1 MSVIEG
7 TEEGALAPDVDLT
20 ASSTG
25 AKPVAACVA
34 GTKAG
39 AIEIEGLSV
48 DYAVGGRRLRALN
61 NVVLDMPAGHRMA
74 VVGESGSGKSTLGL
88 ALMGLLPRNSETRS
102 KAVRIDSDTIAI
114 TSPKAMR
121 SVRGGTMAMVF
132 QDAKASLDP
141 VRTIGSQIAE
151 VLRVHRVV
159 PWRDV
164 HGEVVRLLASVEI
177 KQPEVVAEQYPHE
190 LSGGMRQRAMIAT
203 ALAGR
208 PRLLIADEP
217 TSALDVT
224 TQATVIDLLHRL
236 GDNGQMSTI
245 LITHDLALV
254 AGFADSVCVMYAG
267 EVIEVGP
274 VERVYRFPAHP
285 YTKALL
291 DSIPSIIDERS
302 AVLGSI
308 PGSLPDLTKDLAG
321 CVFEPRCAVGH
332 GREDCRTVT
341 PSAVDVK
348 AGGRVAC
355 HYPGELPG
363 HGSDEV
369 TVLVGRRT
377 DSARVVEMNSIVK
390 TFGRS
395 GLGSGRRQKT
405 IAVGGVDLHIRQG
418 ESVGIVG
425 ESGSGKTTLARVLI
439 GLESA
444 DSGTTS
450 VDVGG
455 TLTAVNRMPRDFAQF
470 IFQDPGDSLDPL
482 MSVGEIISE
491 PLVLRDGG
499 RAARYK
505 AQVATLLDDVGLRAS
520 MADRRPLELSG
531 GQRQR
536 VAIARSL
543 STKPKL
549 IIADEAVASLDMSA
563 RGQIL
568 NLLARLQQEHGFAY
582 LYISHDLS
590 MVRHVCDRVL
600 VMYAGR
606 VVETAD
612 ADTLF
617 ADPHHPYTQA
627 LISAVPV
634 PDPTVEH
641 GRRRLLLRDVAI
653 DSSTSAV
660 GCAFRFR
667 CPLAQER
674 CAVERPVIDAE
685 GSHGVACHFSGEA
698 AAAFRALR
706 RSGRVEP

>member
-1 MSVIEG
+1 MVTPDAG
-7 TEEGALAPDVDLT
+7 GAL
-20 ASSTG
+20 
-25 AKPVAACVA
+25 
-34 GTKAG
+34 
-39 AIEIEGLSV
+39 EIEGLSV

-61 NVVLDMPAGHRMA
+61 DVTLEMPAGHRLA

-88 ALMGLLPRNSETRS
+88 ALMGLLPKNSEIR
-102 KAVRIDSDTIAI
+102 V
-114 TSPKAMR
+114 R
-121 SVRGGTMAMVF
+121 SVRLDGEVIDQSSTRLRALRGATMAMVF

-141 VRTIGSQIAE
+141 VRTVGSQIAE

-159 PWRDV
+159 PRRQIGD
-164 HGEVVRLLASVEI
+164 EVERLLASVEI
-177 KQPEVVAEQYPHE
+177 KRPSVVAGQYPHE
-190 LSGGMRQRAMIAT
+190 LSGGMRQRAMIAA

-208 PRLLIADEP
+208 PALLIADEP

-236 GDNGQMSTI
+236 NDSGAMSTI
-245 LITHDLALV
+245 LITHDLSLV
-254 AGFADSVCVMYAG
+254 AGFADSVCVMYGG
-267 EVIEVGP
+267 EVVEIGP
-274 VERVYRFPAHP
+274 VERVYLTPMHP
-285 YTKALL
+285 YTRALL
-291 DSIPSIIDERS
+291 DSIPSLVDART
-302 AVLGSI
+302 ALLGSI
-308 PGSLPDLTKDLAG
+308 PGSMPDLTKPVTG
-321 CVFEPRCAVGH
+321 CVFEQRCAVGR
-332 GREDCRTVT
+332 GRDRCRTEPPPMDTV
-341 PSAVDVK
+341 PS
-348 AGGRVAC
+348 GGQVAC
-355 HYPGELPG
+355 HYPGERP
-363 HGSDEV
+363 EV
-369 TVLVGRRT
+369 SMNEVAGPVGRHFG
-377 DSARVVEMNSIVK
+377 SSSVVEMKSIVK
-390 TFGRS
+390 TFGR
-395 GLGSGRRQKT
+395 GGARRSKT
-405 IAVGGVDLHIRQG
+405 VALDDVDLHIGHG

-450 VDVGG
+450 IARHDHLAPVER
-455 TLTAVNRMPRDFAQF
+455 LPKNFAQF

-499 RAARYK
+499 RAGRYRP
-505 AQVATLLDDVGLRAS
+505 QVASLLEDVGLQAS

-536 VAIARSL
+536 VAIARAL
-543 STKPKL
+543 STKPKV

-568 NLLARLQQEHGFAY
+568 NLLARLQAEHGFAY

-590 MVRHVCDRVL
+590 MVRHVCDRVV

-617 ADPHHPYTQA
+617 VEPRHPYTQA

-634 PDPTVEH
+634 PDPTIER
-641 GRRRLLLRDVAI
+641 GRRRLLLRDDPP
-653 DSSTSAV
+653 DSSTSDV

-667 CPLAQER
+667 CPLARER
-674 CAVERPVIDAE
+674 CQLERPVLDPAS
-685 GSHGVACHFSGEA
+685 SHGVACHFADEA
-698 AAAFRALR
+698 AALFGALR
-706 RSGRVEP
+706 LSAMPAEPHPTMLNGGP

>member
-1 MSVIEG
+1 VTAEPGSA
-7 TEEGALAPDVDLT
+7 GAL
-20 ASSTG
+20 
-25 AKPVAACVA
+25 
-34 GTKAG
+34 
-39 AIEIEGLSV
+39 EIEGLSV

-61 NVVLDMPAGHRMA
+61 NVSLRIPAGHRLA
-74 VVGESGSGKSTLGL
+74 IVGESGSGKSTLGL
-88 ALMGLLPRNSETRS
+88 ALMQLLPRNSETR
-102 KAVRIDSDTIAI
+102 VHAI
-114 TSPKAMR
+114 RLDGTVLDRSPRRFRAL
-121 SVRGGTMAMVF
+121 RGATMAMVF

-159 PWRDV
+159 PRRETAA
-164 HGEVVRLLASVEI
+164 EVERLLASVEI
-177 KQPEVVAEQYPHE
+177 KRPAVVAGLYPHE

-208 PRLLIADEP
+208 PKLLVADEP

-236 GDNGQMSTI
+236 GDSGDMSTV

-267 EVIEVGP
+267 EIIEVGP
-274 VERVYRFPAHP
+274 VERVYGQPEHP
-285 YTKALL
+285 YTRALL
-291 DSIPSIIDERS
+291 RSIPSIVDDRRDL
-302 AVLGSI
+302 LGSI
-308 PGSLPDLTKDLAG
+308 PGSLPDLTKPVIG
-321 CVFEPRCAVGH
+321 CVFEPRCAVGR
-332 GREDCRTVT
+332 GRERCRSESPAPTTVL
-341 PSAVDVK
+341 
-348 AGGRVAC
+348 GGGVVAC
-355 HYPGELPG
+355 HFPGELAAPTM
-363 HGSDEV
+363 SETPITV
-369 TVLVGRRT
+369 TIAKHAT
-377 DSARVVEMNSIVK
+377 SSSVVEMTSIVK
-390 TFGRS
+390 TFGR
-395 GLGSGRRQKT
+395 GGARREKT
-405 IAVGGVDLHIRQG
+405 IAVGGVDLRIRHG

-439 GLESA
+439 GLESS

-450 VDVGG
+450 IATGDHV
-455 TLTAVNRMPRDFAQF
+455 APIQRMPRDFAQF

-482 MSVGEIISE
+482 MSVNEIISE

-499 RAARYK
+499 RPSRYR
-505 AQVATLLDDVGLRAS
+505 AQVAALLEAVGLWAS

-536 VAIARSL
+536 VAIARAL
-543 STKPKL
+543 STRPKV

-568 NLLARLQQEHGFAY
+568 NLLARLQHEHGFAY

-590 MVRHVCDRVL
+590 MVRHVCDTVV

-617 ADPHHPYTQA
+617 ATPRHPYTQA

-634 PDPTVEH
+634 PDPQTERS
-641 GRRRLLLRDVAI
+641 RRRLLLRDDAP
-653 DSSTSAV
+653 DATASAV

-667 CPLAQER
+667 CPLAR
-674 CAVERPVIDAE
+674 DLCTTDRPELDRNT
-685 GSHGVACHFSGEA
+685 SHGVACHFADEA
-698 AAAFRALR
+698 DVAYRALR
-706 RSGRVEP
+706 VHHTVAELEPTMMNGES